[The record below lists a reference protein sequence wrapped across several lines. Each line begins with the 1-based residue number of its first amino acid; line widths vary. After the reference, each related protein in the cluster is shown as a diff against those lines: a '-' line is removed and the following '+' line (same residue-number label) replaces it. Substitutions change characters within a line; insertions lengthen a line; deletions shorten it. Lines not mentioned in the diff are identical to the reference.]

1 MKKIFLS
8 LTMIAA
14 SLSFAQKKEIAN
26 AVKAAEQGDVN
37 ATASEVSKAEAIF
50 GDKIYL
56 LEPSLQEQYYYAKG
70 LGLVKAGKIAEG
82 AEVLSKITDL
92 GKSTI
97 YSGKDNDKNK
107 VYFVGKEQADKLG
120 AGISLKEEKYTPS
133 LASKL
138 GSQLNTSYQAT
149 NKKAYDLYQAKDFA
163 GAAELFEEAYF
174 LSKAA
179 GAENQN
185 LLYSSAVA
193 YAQGNKKSESS
204 KIFDKLIDINFN
216 GIETVYTAKNKK
228 TNTVDNLDKSTFDLY
243 KKMGASSDY
252 TDFKEEKTASKEEEI
267 FDIQSAL
274 LMELEKYDQAIVV
287 AQQGLKKFP
296 NNAKLSNTLGLAY
309 YKAGKTDEFVN
320 SLKSQIAKNP
330 TDSVAYY
337 NLGVIYSKDPS
348 KQQDAEDAFSKS
360 ISIDPTN
367 KSSYTNMVYLIMG
380 DDSKTIDEFN
390 ALRKAK
396 KIDEANKVMEKR
408 RARFAKAIPYAEK
421 AYALDPK
428 DADMVS
434 LLKGFYN
441 ATQNTAK
448 FNEFKAKE
456 AELKK

>member
-26 AVKAAEQGDVN
+26 AVKAADQGDVN
-37 ATASEVSKAEAIF
+37 GTAAEVSKAEAIF

-82 AEVLSKITDL
+82 AQILSKITDL

-120 AGISLKEEKYTPS
+120 AGLSLKEEKYSPS

-138 GSQLNTSYQAT
+138 GNQLNASYQT
-149 NKKAYDLYQAKDFA
+149 INKKAYDLYQAKDLA
-163 GAAELFEEAYF
+163 GAAKQFEEAYY

-179 GAENQN
+179 GAENQS
-185 LLYSSAVA
+185 LLYSSAVS
-193 YAQGNKKSESS
+193 YAQGNKKEESARV
-204 KIFDKLIDINFN
+204 FDQLIAMNYT
-216 GIETVYTAKNKK
+216 GVETVYTAKNKK
-228 TNTVDNLDKSTFDLY
+228 TNAVDNLDKATFDLY

-252 TDFKEEKTASKEEEI
+252 TDFKEEKTPSKEEEMY
-267 FDIQSAL
+267 DIQSAL
-274 LMELEKYDQAIVV
+274 LMEMEKYDQAIDV
-287 AQQGLKKFP
+287 AQKGLKKFP
-296 NNAKLSNTLGLAY
+296 NNAKLGNTLGLAY

-330 TDSVAYY
+330 NDAVNYY
-337 NLGVIYSKDPS
+337 NLGVILSKDAS
-348 KQQDAEDAFSKS
+348 KQKEAEEAFNKS
-360 ISIDPTN
+360 ISLDPSN
-367 KSSYTNMVYLIMG
+367 KNALTNMVYLIMG
-380 DDSKTIDEFN
+380 DDSKTVDEFN

-396 KIDEANKVMEKR
+396 KIDEANKVMDLR
-408 RARFAKAIPYAEK
+408 RARFARAIPYAEK

-434 LLKGFYN
+434 LLKGLYN

-448 FNEFKAKE
+448 YNEFKAKE